1 MKILVTGGYGFI
13 GSAFIRKVL
22 KNDRFSVI
30 NVDKLTYASNLESLK
45 DYESNKNYKFY
56 KTDICNKSEIKKIFD
71 EEKPNYIVHFA
82 AESHVDNSISSP
94 EVFLSTNII
103 GTYNLLEASRNL
115 LNKKF
120 KLFYLSTDE
129 VFGDLGLEGS
139 FREEDKYLP
148 NSPYSASKASS
159 DLIVR
164 AWNKT
169 FGLPSITTNCSNNF
183 GPYQNKE
190 NLYLLS

>member
-115 LNKKF
+115 LNKNLNF
-120 KLFYLSTDE
+120 FYTSQQMRFL
-129 VFGDLGLEGS
+129 V
-139 FREEDKYLP
+139 
-148 NSPYSASKASS
+148 
-159 DLIVR
+159 I
-164 AWNKT
+164 
-169 FGLPSITTNCSNNF
+169 
-183 GPYQNKE
+183 
-190 NLYLLS
+190 